1 MKNEINNQIIMMK
14 KNITPHIHE
23 IRGSYS
29 SPRIDVR
36 IIKPEVNFC
45 DSFTRAQT
53 ESLDE
58 EVEFE
63 W

>member
-1 MKNEINNQIIMMK
+1 MMK
-14 KNITPHIHE
+14 KHITPPIE
-23 IRGSYS
+23 GIRGAYE
-29 SPRIDVR
+29 SPRIESR
-36 IIKPEVNFC
+36 IINPEVNFC

>member
-1 MKNEINNQIIMMK
+1 MRKNH
-14 KNITPHIHE
+14 ITPPIHE
-23 IRGSYS
+23 IRGTYS
-29 SPRIDVR
+29 SPRIEIR
-36 IIKPEVNFC
+36 IIKPDVNFC
-45 DSFTRAQT
+45 DSFNTAQT

>member
-14 KNITPHIHE
+14 NHITPPIE
-23 IRGSYS
+23 GIRGSYS

-45 DSFTRAQT
+45 DSFNRAQT

>member
-1 MKNEINNQIIMMK
+1 MK
-14 KNITPHIHE
+14 KHITPPNHE
-23 IRGSYS
+23 IRGRYE
-29 SPRIDVR
+29 SPQIDVR
-36 IIKPEVNFC
+36 INKPELNVC

>member
-1 MKNEINNQIIMMK
+1 MK
-14 KNITPHIHE
+14 KNITPPIYE

>member
-1 MKNEINNQIIMMK
+1 MRKTISY
-14 KNITPHIHE
+14 PPHE
-23 IRGSYS
+23 IRGAYS
-29 SPRIDVR
+29 SPRIEIR
-36 IIKPEVNFC
+36 IIKPDVNFC
-45 DSFTRAQT
+45 DSFNTAQT

>member
-1 MKNEINNQIIMMK
+1 MRKNH
-14 KNITPHIHE
+14 ITPPIHE
-23 IRGSYS
+23 IRGTYS
-29 SPRIDVR
+29 SPRIEIR
-36 IIKPEVNFC
+36 IIKPDVNFC
-45 DSFTRAQT
+45 DSFNRAQT